1 MDVNRSTHAYGYA
14 LYFIRVCIR
23 DSLNNDV
30 HNIIMNFNMT
40 NYPFD
45 NASTRFHLS
54 PTSSPTRHILV
65 NNTQT
70 AMVTLLPPP
79 AAKGRH
85 LMGAQLVSQPNS
97 QTDQVHSSHP
107 LICLPL
113 LSYSSAED
121 LQASQT
127 SFLSHFPL
135 PTTPFVGIARE
146 PPPVARY
153 NRRSCKNSFITSCLY
168 TSRYMMFNWRG
179 AGHRDIDEDERHC
192 HISSRDADCL
202 RAGTHDTGENKL
214 WGQEEPFPSPDN
226 QSKMKHSAQ
235 NAEHVTSWSRPY
247 ETGEDDLWGQEEPF
261 TGPDNQ
267 SKMKRSEELFT
278 GPDNMSKMKSSFEN
292 AEHGGIGW
300 AKASNLEPI
309 RVNLPL
315 ARFKSNCSGRVFGGL
330 VAPQLGYYSSTIG
343 DRHPKSLTA
352 GVRVV
357 RTEPEEK

>member
-1 MDVNRSTHAYGYA
+1 
-14 LYFIRVCIR
+14 
-23 DSLNNDV
+23 
-30 HNIIMNFNMT
+30 MT
-40 NYPFD
+40 NYPLD
-45 NASTRFHLS
+45 CHGNVASTA
-54 PTSSPTRHILV
+54 SSQGPAPYGR
-65 NNTQT
+65 T
-70 AMVTLLPPP
+70 ARLP
-79 AAKGRH
+79 AKFTT
-85 LMGAQLVSQPNS
+85 
-97 QTDQVHSSHP
+97 TDQVHSSHP

-127 SFLSHFPL
+127 SFLSHFTL

-168 TSRYMMFNWRG
+168 TSRYMMFHWRG

-192 HISSRDADCL
+192 HISSRDADWL

-214 WGQEEPFPSPDN
+214 WGQEEPLPSPDN

-267 SKMKRSEELFT
+267 SKMKRS
-278 GPDNMSKMKSSFEN
+278 
-292 AEHGGIGW
+292 
-300 AKASNLEPI
+300 
-309 RVNLPL
+309 V
-315 ARFKSNCSGRVFGGL
+315 
-330 VAPQLGYYSSTIG
+330 
-343 DRHPKSLTA
+343 RHTRYWS
-352 GVRVV
+352 R
-357 RTEPEEK
+357 